1 MVCTD
6 FVYKMSIYL
15 RVFTTICLHFS
26 GKSVVMVEMDT
37 IENEEKVLNKKT
49 TKQNQSM

>member
-1 MVCTD
+1 
-6 FVYKMSIYL
+6 MSIYL
-15 RVFTTICLHFS
+15 RVCLHFI

-37 IENEEKVLNKKT
+37 IENEEKVLDRKT

>member
-1 MVCTD
+1 
-6 FVYKMSIYL
+6 MSIYL
-15 RVFTTICLHFS
+15 RVYTAICLHFS

-49 TKQNQSM
+49 TKQSQSM

>member
-6 FVYKMSIYL
+6 SVDKMSIHL
-15 RVFTTICLHFS
+15 RVCLHFT

-37 IENEEKVLNKKT
+37 IENEEKVLNKRT
-49 TKQNQSM
+49 RKQNQSM

>member
-1 MVCTD
+1 
-6 FVYKMSIYL
+6 MSIYL
-15 RVFTTICLHFS
+15 RVCLHFT

-37 IENEEKVLNKKT
+37 IENEEKVLNKKL

>member
-1 MVCTD
+1 MVCITD
-6 FVYKMSIYL
+6 FIYKMSFYL
-15 RVFTTICLHFS
+15 RVCLHFS

-37 IENEEKVLNKKT
+37 IENEEKVLNKKR

>member
-1 MVCTD
+1 
-6 FVYKMSIYL
+6 MSIHL
-15 RVFTTICLHFS
+15 RMRLHFT

-49 TKQNQSM
+49 KKQNQSM

>member
-6 FVYKMSIYL
+6 FVYKMSIHL
-15 RVFTTICLHFS
+15 RVCLHFT

-37 IENEEKVLNKKT
+37 IENEEKVLDRKT

>member
-1 MVCTD
+1 
-6 FVYKMSIYL
+6 MSIYL
-15 RVFTTICLHFS
+15 RVYTAICLHFS